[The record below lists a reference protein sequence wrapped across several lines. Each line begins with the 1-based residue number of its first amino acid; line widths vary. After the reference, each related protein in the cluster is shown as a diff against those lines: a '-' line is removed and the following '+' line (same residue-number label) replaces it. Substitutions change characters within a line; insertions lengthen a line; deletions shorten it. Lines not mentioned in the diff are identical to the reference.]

1 MVIVMTRMKKASVI
15 LALSV
20 FAGAVQADELFDE
33 LLVCRDLPSDEVRV
47 FCYDSA
53 VDRSRQR
60 GGSPPPTTHAS
71 PPPVPAATA
80 VPVAT
85 AAASGGAASE
95 ISQEDLFGKNGDE
108 VQRTVEEVT
117 GNERIEN
124 LNARITEL
132 RQAGY
137 ERVAM
142 TLDNGQTW
150 QQIDSSSLRL
160 RVGDDVRI
168 ERASFGSFMLQKV
181 GSKRTMRVK
190 RLN

>member
-15 LALSV
+15 LALSMV
-20 FAGAVQADELFDE
+20 AGAVQADELFDE

-80 VPVAT
+80 
-85 AAASGGAASE
+85 AASGGAASE

-117 GNERIEN
+117 GNERIES

-132 RQAGY
+132 QQAGY

-190 RLN
+190 RRN

>member
-1 MVIVMTRMKKASVI
+1 MVIIMNRITSAFAI
-15 LALSV
+15 LT
-20 FAGAVQADELFDE
+20 FATVAAAVHADELLDE
-33 LLVCRDLPSDEVRV
+33 LLLCRDLSSDEARV
-47 FCYDSA
+47 ICYDAS

-60 GGSPPPTTHAS
+60 GAPPPAAAEAS
-71 PPPVPAATA
+71 TPPVPAAA
-80 VPVAT
+80 VVA
-85 AAASGGAASE
+85 GGAAASE
-95 ISQEDLFGKNGDE
+95 ISQEDLFGKSGDE

-117 GNERIEN
+117 GNERIES

-137 ERVAM
+137 DKVAM

-150 QQIDSSSLRL
+150 QQIYSSSLRL

-168 ERASFGSFMLQKV
+168 ERASLGSYMLHKA

-190 RLN
+190 RRD